1 MGNFMGFSF
10 QSKEEREKE
19 YQSYVNKLFPYGEA
33 QSQKVRDILNALVG
47 KKDRAQLML
56 YYILVKEALIDS
68 ESKDYEK
75 IVSEIDKKKIIKL
88 TPELKNC
95 IRILIEKD
103 LNMDETL
110 NYPTPDELKAKAGDE
125 L

>member
-1 MGNFMGFSF
+1 MGSFFGISF

-19 YQSYVNKLFPYGEA
+19 YQEYLKKLFPYGEK
-33 QSQKVRDILNALVG
+33 QSQKIRDILSALVG
-47 KKDRAQLML
+47 KRDRAQIML
-56 YYILVKEALIDS
+56 HYVLIKEAMIDS
-68 ESKDYEK
+68 VTKDYEK
-75 IVSEIDKKKIIKL
+75 IAAEIEKKKLIKL

-95 IRILIEKD
+95 IRNLINID

-110 NYPTPDELKAKAGDE
+110 NYPTPDELKAKAD

>member
-1 MGNFMGFSF
+1 MGSFFGISF

-19 YQSYVNKLFPYGEA
+19 YQEYLKKLFPCGEK
-33 QSQKVRDILNALVG
+33 QSQKIRDILSALVG
-47 KKDRAQLML
+47 KRDRAQIML
-56 YYILVKEALIDS
+56 HYVLIKEAMIDS
-68 ESKDYEK
+68 VTKDYEK
-75 IVSEIDKKKIIKL
+75 IAAEIEKKKLIKL

-95 IRILIEKD
+95 IRNLINID

-110 NYPTPDELKAKAGDE
+110 NYPTPDELKAKAD